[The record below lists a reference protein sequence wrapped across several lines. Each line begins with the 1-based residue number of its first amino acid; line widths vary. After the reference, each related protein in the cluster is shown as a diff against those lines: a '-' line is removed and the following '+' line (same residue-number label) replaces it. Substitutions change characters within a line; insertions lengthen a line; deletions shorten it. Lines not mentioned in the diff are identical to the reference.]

1 MHQYATFWMRTLDWD
16 GNHFLHLMR
25 GFLTHEFNFEGPSA
39 MSFSTSTA
47 NVGTLRICA
56 IPLGPIRP
64 IAVTR
69 GLCSNHGDY
78 GGCGVRCTL
87 TDSKN
92 SRVRLFDTPFSAMRP
107 PLTSESLIS
116 FFFFLSEMHRPLL
129 FIFMSRVIFYILSF
143 SLTPTC
149 RVGCFR
155 SNSRNPRL
163 SAFKGSP

>member
-116 FFFFLSEMHRPLL
+116 FFFFSFRNAQTSFVHFHVPCYFLHSL
-129 FIFMSRVIFYILSF
+129 ILS
-143 SLTPTC
+143 
-149 RVGCFR
+149 
-155 SNSRNPRL
+155 NANL
-163 SAFKGSP
+163 SCGLFQE